1 MAIYIDANHLYCR
14 VKTEANPYGK
24 PTIDYKS
31 GVKVLDMIENQPTAD
46 VVEDVVE
53 IETIKS
59 WLYSIAINNVNNNG
73 DFSDACEE
81 IISRLDGLRRFAK
94 ERSNK

>member
-1 MAIYIDANHLYCR
+1 MATCKDCIHYDVCTFNL
-14 VKTEANPYGK
+14 TGK
-24 PTIDYKS
+24 ENEKCLHF
-31 GVKVLDMIENQPTAD
+31 LDKAD
-46 VVEDVVE
+46 VVEV
-53 IETIKS
+53 ETIKS

-94 ERSNK
+94 ERSSNE

>member
-14 VKTEANPYGK
+14 VKTETNPYGK

-31 GVKVLDMIENQPTAD
+31 GVKMLDMIENQPTAD
-46 VVEDVVE
+46 VVEV
-53 IETIKS
+53 ETIKS

-81 IISRLDGLRRFAK
+81 IISRLDGLRRFTN
-94 ERSNK
+94 ERSRNE

>member
-14 VKTEANPYGK
+14 FKTEANPYGK

-46 VVEDVVE
+46 VVEVVRCKDCKHYVAE
-53 IETIKS
+53 YCTRDIKS
-59 WLYSIAINNVNNNG
+59 RTNMFYMAEN
-73 DFSDACEE
+73 DFCSY
-81 IISRLDGLRRFAK
+81 G
-94 ERSNK
+94 ERSSNE